1 MYGLNDTDKIYKD
14 KIQFYCPNFICTAGA
29 EQIALRTKNFRK
41 DYPIEP
47 LNAVSTIGAGDNF
60 NAGLIYG
67 MLKYDVRYRDL
78 NGLKKYGIKSSGM
91 AKLLLQR
98 FVRASTIQSQRNS
111 LKNSLRNKFRIFYV
125 PERV

>member
-78 NGLKKYGIKSSGM
+78 NGLNEEIWDKIIGYGKGFAAEVCKSFNNSVSKEF
-91 AKLLLQR
+91 AEKL
-98 FVRASTIQSQRNS
+98 IE
-111 LKNSLRNKFRIFYV
+111 K
-125 PERV
+125 